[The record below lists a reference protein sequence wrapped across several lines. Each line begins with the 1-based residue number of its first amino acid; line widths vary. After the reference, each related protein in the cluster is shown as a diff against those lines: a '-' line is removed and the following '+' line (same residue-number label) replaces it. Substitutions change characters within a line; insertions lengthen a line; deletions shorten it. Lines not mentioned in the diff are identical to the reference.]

1 MISPYQLPFEQDAL
15 LPFLRQET
23 ISFHFEKHHMGYLKK
38 LNNAISGTAHADQ
51 SLVEII
57 RSSDNGVFNN
67 AAQVFNHN
75 FQWSCLTPNSSKSP
89 TGPLAEQIDKSFGSF
104 ESFQTQFKQ
113 AALGQFGSG
122 WAWLVKNEKG
132 ELLISTTGN
141 AATPASDPTLTPIL
155 TLDVWEHAYYV
166 DYRNDRGSYVDQFW
180 DFVNWDFANDQFA
193 TTAS

>member
-1 MISPYQLPFEQDAL
+1 M
-15 LPFLRQET
+15 
-23 ISFHFEKHHMGYLKK
+23 
-38 LNNAISGTAHADQ
+38 
-51 SLVEII
+51 
-57 RSSDNGVFNN
+57 
-67 AAQVFNHN
+67 FNHN